1 MKYRLYTL
9 TGRLLLAAL
18 VVVPV
23 SAQALTDADCG
34 PNGKVYTDYSVEGG
48 WQVCGPAENRG
59 IADVAKPSPAI
70 QTALETYSRLYSVQ
84 EKSTFLTQLE
94 KENPGAA
101 QALVSQISAAR
112 AELEAAPNKATY
124 LSALKEKNEALYIAL
139 ADQTIADNAAFQRL
153 RQSLGQTRL
162 NQLDPGVI
170 NTIRNSTTIQ
180 NQIGAVPSATPA
192 APRGPGANI
201 QYTPLEPIPGI
212 NTSST
217 DVPKFLKA
225 MYGIL
230 ISLGGVVAVGLI
242 VWGGIV
248 YMTSEIADKKTSAR
262 KRIQGAFWGLLLL
275 ISSYLAINTINPQLL
290 EFRFLNSIGGSGAA
304 NATTNPEITNLQK
317 ITNADISDCENAGKH
332 LVTQSDGSWICK

>member
-1 MKYRLYTL
+1 MKKY
-9 TGRLLLAAL
+9 LATIL
-18 VVVPV
+18 VLIG
-23 SAQALTDADCG
+23 SFG
-34 PNGKVYTDYSVEGG
+34 
-48 WQVCGPAENRG
+48 
-59 IADVAKPSPAI
+59 
-70 QTALETYSRLYSVQ
+70 
-84 EKSTFLTQLE
+84 
-94 KENPGAA
+94 
-101 QALVSQISAAR
+101 
-112 AELEAAPNKATY
+112 
-124 LSALKEKNEALYIAL
+124 
-139 ADQTIADNAAFQRL
+139 
-153 RQSLGQTRL
+153 
-162 NQLDPGVI
+162 
-170 NTIRNSTTIQ
+170 
-180 NQIGAVPSATPA
+180 IGAVPAYADLQCYAPPYTTGLNVQSARQCASVDLQARLFDTSTNSWTNPSTGAQTYQPGFSCVGLAPAYRTSEPTPTGECTVGYKLGKVTYDSSGA
-192 APRGPGANI
+192 ISRVDYKDGSVETPTSYSLTGSTVGPTPTATTQTKQPGGNI

-217 DVPKFLKA
+217 DVPKFLQA

-290 EFRFLNSIGGSGAA
+290 EFRFLNSIGGTGAA

-317 ITNADISDCENAGKH
+317 ITNADISDCENVGKH